1 MTTPTAPPPA
11 AQPANVCY
19 QTNPPQVYIPVETT
33 QGPPSSPRVYTT
45 RVNDYNAIGQ
55 DPPPPPTH
63 GIDLSDPTSD
73 AARAAVHA
81 AFSIHCDPQLH
92 NWQSPGVSQPSGGQG
107 SNNNE
112 DQKPS
117 KSDPSM
123 DSSPKLPSTPQ
134 CGINATRIPTM
145 ATHGNGIMHRAKD
158 KLLIGVLSGKVFAQP
173 SIEAIVN
180 EVMDRSDVIQELHRY
195 CYTDIPPLDLDDS
208 DRFWQPY
215 FDLITQQQIREQLI
229 APIVDFLWRNVI
241 CRILSEV
248 ITYIATH
255 VLTDRL
261 VFPDLAQLADP
272 DHNAAPHR
280 LKENILWYALTGAYL
295 HFFFER
301 LFGRETNFSLSTEH
315 KLHCSAEDTD
325 PIVEAISRKTRQDL
339 SSDCDGAMLHY
350 RHGGLMLVLRRVI
363 DEVVKLTFEAGDT
376 TLSIIK
382 NHIRS
387 LNSDEALVGFPEA
400 LVAPSILGTLKLPI
414 AIIST
419 VLFTCYHANRIRIT
433 PDNVLKNKDSME
445 VLFKKYNSAGDFLA
459 QSYHYIHRKEV
470 KWLSLRM
477 LKHFSPYHSQLS
489 CQAVNDFALTP
500 VPQNTHLLTAVVNR
514 DRVGQ
519 AEHRAIER
527 RNPEPLPVVGDLII
541 AVVVSRVVLISPSAA
556 QTPPVRE
563 RNALLDGKL
572 VRVVL
577 LSDLTDDINPLS
589 QEDVDWDAWGRI
601 SPGDTGEDL
610 EDQLTDLVSQISLSS
625 SACSSPWD
633 NLPVDPLVAAE
644 ERALRLGPYPA
655 VKQRGSRRAAYV
667 VYFGRR
673 MGVFITWEATTMQ
686 VCGFKCNSYQGYD
699 TIEEARSHWM
709 HALATRTWGD
719 PRRDDNRSIPP
730 FEGYHIIHHASV
742 DSTAIPL
749 SEAMKSKEPTAP
761 TDTSSRSTMSTIT
774 SLSSTSSSSVPA
786 RFSNAPSS
794 LASKTSTFHR
804 GPPSCP
810 TSPDKPKL
818 SQIGDTFPLVPSLN
832 VMSLPPKAS
841 QPLVPHRKRREY
853 LQRHVPT
860 STPLPAHQPS
870 GQPEI
875 LNHARQLTTKDK
887 YYVVQIGLEPGVCK
901 GEAEA
906 RRCLG
911 PSRFAFAHI
920 EATRKAADAHFRSL
934 VDKREVFEAI

>member
-81 AFSIHCDPQLH
+81 AFSIHCNPQLH
-92 NWQSPGVSQPSGGQG
+92 DWQSPGVSQPSGGQG

-123 DSSPKLPSTPQ
+123 DSSPKFPSAPQ
-134 CGINATRIPTM
+134 CSINATRIPTM
-145 ATHGNGIMHRAKD
+145 ATHSNGIMHRAKD

-208 DRFWQPY
+208 DRFWQPSADQRATDCPDCG
-215 FDLITQQQIREQLI
+215 F
-229 APIVDFLWRNVI
+229 
-241 CRILSEV
+241 S
-248 ITYIATH
+248 TH

-350 RHGGLMLVLRRVI
+350 RHGGLML
-363 DEVVKLTFEAGDT
+363 LTFDAGNT

-500 VPQNTHLLTAVVNR
+500 VPQNTHLLTAV
-514 DRVGQ
+514 
-519 AEHRAIER
+519 
-527 RNPEPLPVVGDLII
+527 PEPLPVVGDLIV
-541 AVVVSRVVLISPSAA
+541 AVVVSRVVLISCFLRIGLPRPTASCHHGNLLSTLDTPASNSDCFLSVIQHEPIMSTRRPSAA

-601 SPGDTGEDL
+601 SPGNTGEDL

-673 MGVFITWEATTMQ
+673 MGVFITCAILIKGMTLSKRLVLTGCTPSPPEPGETPGETTTDP
-686 VCGFKCNSYQGYD
+686 FLHSKD
-699 TIEEARSHWM
+699 TT
-709 HALATRTWGD
+709 L
-719 PRRDDNRSIPP
+719 SI
-730 FEGYHIIHHASV
+730 
-742 DSTAIPL
+742 TPL
-749 SEAMKSKEPTAP
+749 ST
-761 TDTSSRSTMSTIT
+761 
-774 SLSSTSSSSVPA
+774 L
-786 RFSNAPSS
+786 
-794 LASKTSTFHR
+794 L
-804 GPPSCP
+804 
-810 TSPDKPKL
+810 
-818 SQIGDTFPLVPSLN
+818 QFP
-832 VMSLPPKAS
+832 
-841 QPLVPHRKRREY
+841 
-853 LQRHVPT
+853 
-860 STPLPAHQPS
+860 
-870 GQPEI
+870 
-875 LNHARQLTTKDK
+875 
-887 YYVVQIGLEPGVCK
+887 
-901 GEAEA
+901 
-906 RRCLG
+906 
-911 PSRFAFAHI
+911 
-920 EATRKAADAHFRSL
+920 
-934 VDKREVFEAI
+934 